1 MLDKKL
7 RDLLSDQINYEFYSA
22 YIYLAMSAY
31 YSNINL
37 NGFSSWFKVQAME
50 ERDHALLQIQYML
63 NNYTEI
69 DFKTI
74 AKPENVYTEVDQPL
88 TVSLEHE
95 RRVTQRIYNIY
106 SVASDL
112 KDYRT
117 TQFLDW
123 FVKEQGEEEKNS
135 ENNIKNYQL
144 FGADPKGL
152 FLLDAEMLKRV
163 YMPPTLLLWLN
174 KIKFKYNDMFS
185 MPVAFNGAKQCSVV
199 TQLLIT

>member
-7 RDLLSDQINYEFYSA
+7 CDLLSDQMNYEFYSA

-31 YSNINL
+31 YSSINL
-37 NGFSSWFKVQAME
+37 NGYASWFKIQAME
-50 ERDHALLQIQYML
+50 ERDHALLQMQYML

-69 DFKTI
+69 DFKAI
-74 AKPENVYTEVDQPL
+74 EKPEFEYTAVDQPL
-88 TVSLEHE
+88 MVSLDHE

-163 YMPPTLLLWLN
+163 YMPPTLVL
-174 KIKFKYNDMFS
+174 
-185 MPVAFNGAKQCSVV
+185 
-199 TQLLIT
+199 

>member
-7 RDLLSDQINYEFYSA
+7 NELLCDQMNFEFYSA

-31 YSNINL
+31 YTSINL
-37 NGFSSWFKVQAME
+37 NGYANWFKIQTME
-50 ERDHALLQIQYML
+50 ERDHALLQMQYML
-63 NNYTEI
+63 NNNAEV

-74 AKPENVYTEVDQPL
+74 AKPEHIYTAVDQPL
-88 TVSLEHE
+88 NVSLEHE
-95 RRVTQRIYNIY
+95 RIVTQRIYNIY
-106 SVASDL
+106 SVASEI

-144 FGADPKGL
+144 FGTDPKGL

-163 YMPPTLLLWLN
+163 YMPPSLVL
-174 KIKFKYNDMFS
+174 
-185 MPVAFNGAKQCSVV
+185 
-199 TQLLIT
+199 